1 MRVHW
6 TADDDYMITNAQI
19 LTAPTGQTNY
29 RHHMLLIVTSV
40 LLFCL
45 VLVCV
50 VLKLICSRHRMSKEV
65 TIINAQRSYI
75 IRKRIIL
82 EAPSYEGSISRDDSE
97 ANFEKEISFNYLAPL
112 VKIDCKTVPVDMD
125 PEELSKCNGTQYEMP
140 LDPLW
145 EMDRER

>member
-1 MRVHW
+1 
-6 TADDDYMITNAQI
+6 MITNAQI